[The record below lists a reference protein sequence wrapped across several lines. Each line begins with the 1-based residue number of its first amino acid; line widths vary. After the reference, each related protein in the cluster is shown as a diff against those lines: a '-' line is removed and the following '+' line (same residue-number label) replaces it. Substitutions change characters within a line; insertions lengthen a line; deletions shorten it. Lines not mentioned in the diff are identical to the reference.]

1 MVEATIRWTPAL
13 PGTYD
18 VVVRIDSVNQG
29 VLRSSVFYPY
39 QITVDPVN
47 DAPVFNSL
55 PLVNLVENQLYVYNI
70 DVTDED
76 DPSVNLQ
83 LITNDIPEF
92 ALECDDPSDFV
103 QIFAS
108 DKKLQGTTNLAGVEL
123 LEASYPEASLHHTM
137 YVSKLPMALDI
148 VHRLL
153 SSSFKPIIIRPQ

>member
-1 MVEATIRWTPAL
+1 MELQLFVGLQL
-13 PGTYD
+13 PRTYD
-18 VVVRIDSVNQG
+18 VTIRIDSVNQG
-29 VLRSSVFYPY
+29 MLRSSVFYPY
-39 QITVDPVN
+39 QITVNPVN
-47 DAPVFNSL
+47 DPPIFNSL

-83 LITNDIPEF
+83 LITTDIPDF

-123 LEASYPEASLHHTM
+123 LEASYPRRHRYIIQCM
-137 YVSKLPMALDI
+137 Y
-148 VHRLL
+148 
-153 SSSFKPIIIRPQ
+153 SSYRWQ